1 MATEI
6 ENKNYRDIPMHPS
19 YGTTTLPHHKWRRE
33 SNGDIDVFVL
43 DVGHCNGPGCIRCG
57 ESFCHHCQP
66 DCYDEP
72 CTAEGFICPTCKDI
86 VTGGDNFCSNCGQR
100 LTWESNDG
108 E

>member
-1 MATEI
+1 MA
-6 ENKNYRDIPMHPS
+6 ENKDISVTPK
-19 YGTTTLPHHKWRRE
+19 YGTTKLPHHKWHRNR
-33 SNGDIDVFVL
+33 GGRIDNFAF
-43 DVGHCNGPGCIRCG
+43 DSGYHNGPVCIRCG
-57 ESFCHHCQP
+57 ESFCEHCHP
-66 DCYDEP
+66 ECYDEP